1 MLETIEKKKK
11 QSYELSHKVYPVY
24 LASGKTDSRQLVV
37 KNNILEMDN
46 T

>member
-1 MLETIEKKKK
+1 M
-11 QSYELSHKVYPVY
+11 SHKVYTVY

-46 T
+46 TWALITAWLNVSN